1 MSGKADEMMAFWSAR
16 VREFRDDPRSNTN
29 DVWLR
34 EVEIAH
40 VNGVIEEGRPRQVL
54 DFGCANGF
62 TTRRLAE
69 MHPDVTFLG
78 VDLNQEMVAAAR
90 NASVGETGRNLG
102 FLTLDVLAAE
112 LPQDYDLIVAIRVF
126 QNMPS
131 LETQTRVFDRLV
143 ERLRPGGELLC
154 VESYLAGYVRMNA
167 DRQRMS
173 LPPLPIHP
181 HLTLLTEAFDNHA
194 ASNLILVR
202 REHLSS
208 TYYLVTRLLYSYLAK
223 MQGEAIDYNH
233 PIHQIAAVLPNIGD
247 YGPQAATLYRK
258 PGTRGSTA

>member
-1 MSGKADEMMAFWSAR
+1 
-16 VREFRDDPRSNTN
+16 VREFQDDPRSNTN

-40 VNGVIEEGRPRQVL
+40 VDGVIREGRPRQVL

-69 MHPDVTFLG
+69 MHPDATFLG
-78 VDLNQEMVAAAR
+78 VDLNPEMIAAAR
-90 NASVGETGRNLG
+90 NALVAEARRNLG
-102 FLTLDVLAAE
+102 FLTLDVLDADLPAE
-112 LPQDYDLIVAIRVF
+112 YDLIVAIRVF

-154 VESYLAGYVRMNA
+154 VESYVAGYVRMNA
-167 DRQRMS
+167 DRARMS

-181 HLTLLTEAFDNHA
+181 HLTLLTDSFDNHA
-194 ASNLILVR
+194 AKGLIPVR
-202 REHLSS
+202 REHISS
-208 TYYLVTRLLYSYLAK
+208 SYYLVTRLLYSYLAK

-233 PIHQIAAVLPNIGD
+233 PIHQIAAILPNIGD
-247 YGPQAATLYRK
+247 YGPLVATLYRK
-258 PGTRGSTA
+258 PGTRGSLGGGNPTV